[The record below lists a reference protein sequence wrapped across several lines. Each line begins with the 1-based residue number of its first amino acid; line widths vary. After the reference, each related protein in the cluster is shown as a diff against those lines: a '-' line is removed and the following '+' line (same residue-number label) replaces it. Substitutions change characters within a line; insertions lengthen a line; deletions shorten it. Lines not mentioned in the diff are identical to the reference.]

1 MRRIFYLPILLSITL
16 TAHALAQDSSIF
28 PKGELAPN
36 VHHTGDVWLNEL
48 SRADSN
54 FDYNITLATFAA
66 GAKLDWHMHP
76 AGQQLLVLEG
86 AGYYQERGEPVQILY
101 KGDVVKCEP
110 GVEHWHAAT
119 PETPVTYLAI
129 TGNEPTVWLERVSEE
144 EFNNITRPSVIDT
157 SAEQELIDLSRKKW
171 QWMADKDV
179 DKLEP
184 LFHEK
189 SKFVHMG
196 GT

>member
-28 PKGELAPN
+28 LKGELAPN
-36 VHHTGDVWLNEL
+36 VHHT
-48 SRADSN
+48 
-54 FDYNITLATFAA
+54 
-66 GAKLDWHMHP
+66 
-76 AGQQLLVLEG
+76 
-86 AGYYQERGEPVQILY
+86 
-101 KGDVVKCEP
+101 GDVVKCEP

-144 EFNNITRPSVIDT
+144 EFDNITRPSVIDT

-196 GT
+196 GTWGKDAELAIIESGRIWYKEADVPDVVVEVFDDTAIL